1 MRVQNYVGCAE
12 NLQTQFYSL
21 PLPYLDQSIGK
32 GRPKE
37 KSLNWAWAWRKQELF
52 LKIFFSLLAPAF
64 FGINLYFKLYFFSI
78 FLLEQCAKRMM

>member
-12 NLQTQFYSL
+12 NLHSFTPFLYPTL
-21 PLPYLDQSIGK
+21 TRALAK
-32 GRPKE
+32 GDLKKNLWIE
-37 KSLNWAWAWRKQELF
+37 HELEGNKNYF
-52 LKIFFSLLAPAF
+52 LKFFFSLHAPAF